1 MQRILWLCSRALV
14 FWLAGWF
21 CDRYRCKCTMGV
33 GASGRGAEGDVVPE
47 RALLFWTMVSA

>member
-14 FWLAGWF
+14 FWLAGRF